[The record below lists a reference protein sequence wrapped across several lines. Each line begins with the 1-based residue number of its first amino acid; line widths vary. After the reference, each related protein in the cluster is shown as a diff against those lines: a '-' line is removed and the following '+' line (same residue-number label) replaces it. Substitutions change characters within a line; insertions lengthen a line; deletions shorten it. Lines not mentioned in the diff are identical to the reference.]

1 MTSIVTQTLNFT
13 KVIEKTSPVTIE
25 KVNTATETV
34 IRPTTIE
41 NTVTEKIE
49 KPVTYTVVETKVVPT
64 TAVEV
69 VTTVVPTGQ
78 LLA

>member
-1 MTSIVTQTLNFT
+1 MTSTVTLALTST
-13 KVIEKTSPVTIE
+13 KVVQITSPVTIE

-34 IRPTTIE
+34 IEPTTIE
-41 NTVTEKIE
+41 NEKTVTEK
-49 KPVTYTVVETKVVPT
+49 VVETKIVPIT
-64 TAVEV
+64 TVEV